1 MILRTNLPDFQM
13 RWVQLARLHN
23 KASQQSAVLLS
34 KLSSRL
40 PLITSTLS
48 VIQKDLEMIKTIL
61 GTIFGFNTRVTSP
74 VKVWIDDNDEAFQ
87 ELVCYIDDDGSRI
100 WRAIEKH
107 SSLHAGINALNS
119 MNSVI
124 HQNLI
129 VILIEII
136 VKDLIQSLYDEYSAY
151 ITSTG
156 HIIQGWTQAW
166 RLCTTQWDIR
176 SLENREEEP
185 DEDDEDDWLPRYQI
199 FTKPDSSV
207 SSLRGLE
214 RVLDSEGWE
223 AAYNGEV
230 FKCYVVDLN
239 IMQALLP
246 KTMHFVD
253 ETFRFVWEGS
263 GNHSTSTGSKLQTDF
278 ELESLGF
285 EKFTSAVASGNM
297 NAGAEPGQD
306 GARKDQ
312 IFDPASWPAPTGSE
326 QMPRPIGHYLKS
338 LSQQKGE
345 DLWSFKYYTYAEPR
359 GEGSWI
365 FVIDSGFDT
374 THEVIDDNIPDLN
387 GRGHGTAG
395 K

>member
-1 MILRTNLPDFQM
+1 
-13 RWVQLARLHN
+13 
-23 KASQQSAVLLS
+23 
-34 KLSSRL
+34 
-40 PLITSTLS
+40 
-48 VIQKDLEMIKTIL
+48 MIKTIL
-61 GTIFGFNTRVTSP
+61 GALFGYNTKVTSP

-129 VILIEII
+129 IILIEII

-166 RLCTTQWDIR
+166 RLCTTQWDSS

-199 FTKPDSSV
+199 FTKPDSSI

-246 KTMHFVD
+246 RTMHFVD
-253 ETFRFVWEGS
+253 ETFRFVWEGP
-263 GNHSTSTGSKLQTDF
+263 GNDSTSTGSKLQTDF
-278 ELESLGF
+278 ELEPFDF
-285 EKFTSAVASGNM
+285 EKLTSASASENM
-297 NAGAEPGQD
+297 SSGVEPGRDDDKEGQN
-306 GARKDQ
+306 
-312 IFDPASWPAPTGSE
+312 FDPTSWPAPTGSE
-326 QMPRPIGHYLKS
+326 RMPRPIGHYLKS

-345 DLWSFKYYTYAEPR
+345 ALWSSEYYTYAEPR

-374 THEVIDDNIPDLN
+374 THEVCVLKHLPLTHCIISEQ
-387 GRGHGTAG
+387 R
-395 K
+395 